1 MNATRHAAAAA
12 ELLEKKSVI
21 AECVVDREFA
31 ERPELYMR
39 FGAGAR
45 DRCLEDARFHIDYL
59 AESIAAN
66 DSWLFW
72 DYVVWA
78 DSLLTRRNIPTEHLM
93 RHLETLGDVVL
104 THVSAETAATAAHFI
119 RIAVHKLERPP
130 EQPGS
135 FIDDDDPLGNVAR
148 EYLRLLLER
157 SEAEATHLIT
167 HELDQGVP
175 VRDIYLYVFQPAEY
189 ETGRLWQ
196 HNQITVAQEHYV
208 TRATER
214 IMSQL
219 TPHLLRTPRRAE
231 SVLCTSV
238 SGDLHDLG
246 IRMVNDFFAMD
257 GWNAYYLGAN
267 TPIRD
272 LVSAIEDVKPN
283 VLAVSATLLA
293 HLGHV
298 RALIRA
304 VRALP
309 PDRQPMIVVGGR
321 AFNLTSDLWR
331 TVGADAYA
339 GNADAAL
346 VLANQ
351 YRSF

>member
-1 MNATRHAAAAA
+1 MDTAGRAATVA
-12 ELLEKKSVI
+12 ELLEKKALL
-21 AECVVDREFA
+21 AERLVDREFA

-39 FGAGAR
+39 FGPAAR
-45 DRCLEDARFHIDYL
+45 ERCLEDAHFHLEYL
-59 AESIAAN
+59 AEAISAN

-78 DSLLTRRNIPTEHLM
+78 DSLLTRRHIPTGHLV
-93 RHLETLGDVVL
+93 RHLETLADVAVL
-104 THVSAETAATAAHFI
+104 LLSAESAAAAAHFI
-119 RIAVHKLERPP
+119 RIALQKLEHPP
-130 EQPGS
+130 KQPES
-135 FIDDDDPLGNVAR
+135 FIDKDDPLGGVAND
-148 EYLRLLLER
+148 YLHLLLER
-157 SEAEATHLIT
+157 RESEATRLIT
-167 HELDQGVP
+167 YELDNGVP

-196 HNQITVAQEHYV
+196 HNEISVAQEHYV
-208 TRATER
+208 TKATER

-219 TPHLLRTPRRAE
+219 TPHLLAAPRRSE
-231 SVLCTSV
+231 SILCMSV
-238 SGDLHDLG
+238 SGNQHDLG
-246 IRMVNDFFAMD
+246 IRMVNDFFSMD

-267 TPIRD
+267 TPLRD
-272 LVSAIEDVKPN
+272 ALAMIEEIAPTVF
-283 VLAVSATLLA
+283 AVSATLLT
-293 HLGHV
+293 HLSHV
-298 RALIRA
+298 RALVRA

-309 PDRQPMIVVGGR
+309 REKQPMILVGGR
-321 AFNLTSDLWR
+321 AFNLNDDLWR